1 MTVDDLAKVFRAGLF
16 DYLGQNPDA
25 TVTEG
30 DRAGIAAVVRAV
42 RDEIVEDGNCK
53 YCVATT
59 AMYNEILGD
68 AGEKVGTHGSPELD
82 EDARKLE
89 AMGQDPGM
97 TLEELLAPA
106 TDAAPDVCVWI
117 DQVKGMAWAGCNNK
131 LYPIKSA
138 VNGCN
143 GCGKPIKFTEAK

>member
-1 MTVDDLAKVFRAGLF
+1 MTVEDLMMIYDAAIGGARRM
-16 DYLGQNPDA
+16 GQQHRVG
-25 TVTEG
+25 VT
-30 DRAGIAAVVRAV
+30 AIVRAL
-42 RDEIVEDGNCK
+42 RDELNRVDWDLHESAIEVLD
-53 YCVATT
+53 
-59 AMYNEILGD
+59 EILGSD